1 MLTGKFA
8 RGLIMLK
15 TQKTFNENVKKLN
28 KPKRKTAAQKKEDE
42 RITFTKTKDVSK
54 FPSDTTSFIF
64 RFEDRRK
71 NPQLNLA
78 WFRRFDE
85 VEDHVR
91 KYGLKKRDYR
101 IYQKV

>member
-15 TQKTFNENVKKLN
+15 TQKSFDENVKKLN

-42 RITFTKTKDVSK
+42 RITFTKTKDESK
-54 FPSDTTSFIF
+54 FPHGTSFIF
-64 RFEDRRK
+64 RFEDKRK

-78 WFRRFDE
+78 WFQCLEHIETHIERY
-85 VEDHVR
+85 
-91 KYGLKKRDYR
+91 KLKKKDYR
-101 IYQKV
+101 IIKKV

>member
-1 MLTGKFA
+1 MPRA
-8 RGLIMLK
+8 
-15 TQKTFNENVKKLN
+15 
-28 KPKRKTAAQKKEDE
+28 KEE
-42 RITFTKTKDVSK
+42 RITFSKTKDGSK
-54 FPSDTTSFIF
+54 FLNNGETTFIF

>member
-1 MLTGKFA
+1 MPRA
-8 RGLIMLK
+8 
-15 TQKTFNENVKKLN
+15 
-28 KPKRKTAAQKKEDE
+28 KEE
-42 RITFTKTKDVSK
+42 RITFSKTKDGSK
-54 FPSDTTSFIF
+54 FLNNDETTFIF

>member
-1 MLTGKFA
+1 MPRA
-8 RGLIMLK
+8 
-15 TQKTFNENVKKLN
+15 
-28 KPKRKTAAQKKEDE
+28 KEE
-42 RITFTKTKDVSK
+42 RITFSKTKDGSK
-54 FPSDTTSFIF
+54 FLNNGETTFIF

-71 NPQLNLA
+71 EPQLNLA